1 MAWSVRRALALATCL
16 VAFGVQPGV
25 PSANDGDSIGNLG
38 GRWAGEGT
46 MVLASGP
53 SQNFRCV
60 VTYFLNDDASRV
72 RQNLRCQGGN
82 YKFDAATR
90 LEIED
95 GQVTG
100 VWTENTHAL
109 TGTVR
114 GTITEK
120 GFDIK
125 LSGQFFQ
132 ASMTVVSTD
141 CQQSVKL
148 IPARSDLMKELTAA
162 LKKC

>member
-1 MAWSVRRALALATCL
+1 MAWSVRRAMPLALCL
-16 VAFGVQPGV
+16 LALGMQPGS
-25 PSANDGDSIGNLG
+25 PRANEIDSIGNLQ

-46 MVLASGP
+46 MVPASGP

-60 VTYFLNDDASRV
+60 VTYFLTEEGSRV

-90 LEIED
+90 LEID
-95 GQVTG
+95 AGQVTG
-100 VWTENTHAL
+100 VWIENTHAL
-109 TGTVR
+109 TGTVS
-114 GTITEK
+114 GTVTEK
-120 GFDIK
+120 GFDIR

-141 CQQSVKL
+141 CQQSVRL
-148 IPARSDLMKELTAA
+148 VPARADLMKELTAA

>member
-1 MAWSVRRALALATCL
+1 MVWSVRRALPLALCL
-16 VAFGVQPGV
+16 LALGALPG
-25 PSANDGDSIGNLG
+25 SSGANEVDTIGNLH

-46 MVLASGP
+46 MVPATGP

-60 VTYFLNDDASRV
+60 VTYFLTEEGSRI

-82 YKFDAATR
+82 YKFDAATK
-90 LEIED
+90 LEID
-95 GQVTG
+95 AGQVTG

-109 TGTVR
+109 TGTVS
-114 GTITEK
+114 GTVTQT
-120 GFDIK
+120 GFDIT

-132 ASMTVVSTD
+132 ASMTVVSSD

-148 IPARSDLMKELTAA
+148 VPARADLMKELTAA